1 MIRTAIRKQRK
12 VFLGVLTILSIFA
25 GYHILSAWMHAR
37 IPNDTTVPNWSQL
50 AEGIRQVTDADTI
63 SGESWLISDA
73 KATAYR
79 LFMGLLVGII
89 GAIIIGLLMGC
100 FKTIEAIFLPPLAFF
115 AKVPPTAALGVFFV
129 LVGTD
134 IKMFTAMIA
143 FGVLPTMGQ
152 SVYIAVR
159 DVSDEF
165 LYKAYTLGASN
176 CEVIWT
182 IIVRAILPKLLDAIR
197 LAIGPAVVYLIAA
210 EMLCSDVG
218 FGYRIRL
225 QARLLNMNIVYF
237 YLVLLAAF
245 GFGMDYGLRL
255 IQSAFCRWYT
265 QEGA

>member
-1 MIRTAIRKQRK
+1 MIRRPIKKRYK
-12 VFLGVLTILSIFA
+12 VILGVLAVLTMIA
-25 GYHILSAWMHAR
+25 GYHTLSAWMHLK
-37 IPNDTTVPNWSQL
+37 IPDDTTVPTWSQL
-50 AEGIRQVTDADTI
+50 AEGIRKAVDTNTI
-63 SGESWLISDA
+63 SGESWLESDV

-79 LFMGLLVGII
+79 LFLGLLVGVV
-89 GAIIIGLLMGC
+89 GAVIVGLLMGC
-100 FKTIEAIFLPPLAFF
+100 FKTIEAIFLPPLAFL
-115 AKVPPTAALGVFFV
+115 AKIPPTAALAVFFI

-152 SVYIAVR
+152 SIYIAAR

-165 LYKAYTLGASN
+165 LFKAYTLGASN
-176 CEVIWT
+176 CEVIWNVIT
-182 IIVRAILPKLLDAIR
+182 RAILPKLLDGIR

-225 QARLLNMNIVYF
+225 QARLLNMNIVYP

-245 GFGMDYGLRL
+245 GFGVDYGLRL
-255 IQSAFCRWYT
+255 LQQKCCRWYT
-265 QEGA
+265 LEGE

>member
-1 MIRTAIRKQRK
+1 
-12 VFLGVLTILSIFA
+12 
-25 GYHILSAWMHAR
+25 
-37 IPNDTTVPNWSQL
+37 
-50 AEGIRQVTDADTI
+50 
-63 SGESWLISDA
+63 
-73 KATAYR
+73 
-79 LFMGLLVGII
+79 
-89 GAIIIGLLMGC
+89 
-100 FKTIEAIFLPPLAFF
+100 LAFL
-115 AKVPPTAALGVFFV
+115 AKVPPTAALAVFFI

-152 SVYIAVR
+152 SVYIAAR

-176 CEVIWT
+176 CEVIWNVIART
-182 IIVRAILPKLLDAIR
+182 ILPKLLDAIR

-225 QARLLNMNIVYF
+225 QARLLNMNIVYP

-245 GFGMDYGLRL
+245 GFAMDYGLRGLQL
-255 IQSAFCRWYT
+255 ILCRWYT
-265 QEGA
+265 REGE